1 MRRVAVFSSF
11 MFTCLVV
18 CAVALPSPAATRVG
32 LRLLPFTGLTLPHQ
46 QIADYRPSLPVGAGL
61 EVLYGERFGLAVD
74 MTTSWHRGGPGG
86 NANVQISSL
95 QILGRWRWPGE
106 TWTPFAQLGAGGYQ
120 AEVDEGKGEVQYG
133 GVGAVVGGGV
143 ERTLTDRIAVQ
154 FEVRSNW
161 VQGEET
167 LHHRERWIGHSQA
180 LIWLVY
186 RLP

>member
-1 MRRVAVFSSF
+1 MRRAAVLPFFVLTFLS
-11 MFTCLVV
+11 LWG
-18 CAVALPSPAATRVG
+18 AALPSPAATRVG

-46 QIADYRPSLPVGAGL
+46 QIADYRPSLPGGAGL

-86 NANVQISSL
+86 DANVQISSL

-106 TWTPFAQLGAGGYQ
+106 TWTPFVQAGAGGYQ
-120 AEVDEGKGEVQYG
+120 AEVDEGRGEIQYG
-133 GVGAVVGGGV
+133 GVGIVAGAGA
-143 ERTLTDRIAVQ
+143 ERPWTDRIAVQ
-154 FEVRSNW
+154 IEVRSNW

-167 LHHRERWIGHSQA
+167 LRHRERWIGHSQ
-180 LIWLVY
+180 LMVWLVY

>member
-1 MRRVAVFSSF
+1 MRRAAVLASF
-11 MFTCLVV
+11 VTAFLSLGG
-18 CAVALPSPAATRVG
+18 AAPPGAAATRVG
-32 LRLLPFTGLTLPHQ
+32 LRLLPLTGLTLPHQ

-61 EVLYGERFGLAVD
+61 EVLYGERFGLALD

-86 NANVQISSL
+86 DANVQISSL

-106 TWTPFAQLGAGGYQ
+106 TWTPFVQAGAGGYQ
-120 AEVDEGKGEVQYG
+120 AELDEGRGETPYG
-133 GVGAVVGGGV
+133 GVGVVGGAGV
-143 ERTLTDRIAVQ
+143 ERAWTDRIAVQ

-167 LHHRERWIGHSQA
+167 LRHRERWIGHSQA
-180 LIWLVY
+180 LVWLVY